1 MKKKILYIIILIG
14 LILLPNKAFAAS
26 LGLSCASSVTVG
38 ENIECTLTASHETI
52 SGVKGSISFSGMNFH
67 SVSNLSGSNY
77 FSVSGSGFDG
87 ALDIAS
93 GSKTLAKYVFTTT
106 SAGTA
111 TINVGCS
118 ELVDGTNFDTHSCS
132 GASRT
137 ITIKE
142 KETPPPPQTPST
154 PQTPTNPSTPKPSTP
169 SQPQVVLSNN
179 NNLKSISVDNYK
191 LDKIDNNNYTLTV
204 LTDITSIK
212 VNATAEDNKAKV
224 SGTGVKDLQIGEN
237 IIEIIITSESGNQNK
252 IYIKVIR
259 KDGYYLEDIDSVLKN
274 NSIKEDI
281 DVSINSD
288 ANINKE
294 LLEKIKDNKK
304 TIKFNYYDEN
314 KKLIYSWTVNGKEI
328 KDTNQITTSILFN
341 TDKEKDIYK
350 VSNYADGMYINFKHS
365 GELPKGT
372 KIKLY
377 VGDKFENKNI
387 VNVYYYNSK
396 EQKLEYI
403 ENNLEVK
410 EGYIEFSIEHC
421 SDYFVTMANIENAIP
436 KEIKEDNKYLLSIII
451 EFIIIVILFAI
462 IIISKLKS
470 MKSKKINN
478 ISQ

>member
-26 LGLSCASSVTVG
+26 LGLSCPSSVTVG

-111 TINVGCS
+111 TINAGCS

-154 PQTPTNPSTPKPSTP
+154 PQTPSNPSTPKP

-237 IIEIIITSESGNQNK
+237 IIEIIIASESGNQNK

-281 DVSINSD
+281 DVAINSD

-314 KKLIYSWTVNGKEI
+314 KKIIYSWTVNGKEI
-328 KDTNQITTSILFN
+328 KDTNQFTTSILFN
-341 TDKEKDIYK
+341 TDQEKDIYK

-436 KEIKEDNKYLLSIII
+436 KEIKEDNKYLLSTII
-451 EFIIIVILFAI
+451 EFIIIVILLAI
-462 IIISKLKS
+462 IIISKLKTKKNS
-470 MKSKKINN
+470 SK
-478 ISQ
+478 